1 MARASNRDNQP
12 GNDFEPLRSVNDFRL
27 DPRRGKKQV
36 HDYAFFRLSWRKQ
49 PHCGQAP
56 GCTLLDNFLNSV
68 PSELQEM
75 NELFGFLIGCH
86 ADTNI
91 NVPGK
96 TRLGMSRN
104 CQPA

>member
-1 MARASNRDNQP
+1 MARASNRYGQARDYFEAFGIADN
-12 GNDFEPLRSVNDFRL
+12 LRL
-27 DPRRGKKQV
+27 DPRGGKKQI
-36 HDYAFFRLSWRKQ
+36 HDYAFFRLSRWKQ